1 MLIPPTLESKISTC
15 PENSLVQEGGRGRE
29 DKEGRWRKG
38 VGMEEEGR
46 GVYGRGGR
54 REEVKEGAEKKRGVE
69 SKECFC
75 RQNGLSDF

>member
-1 MLIPPTLESKISTC
+1 
-15 PENSLVQEGGRGRE
+15 
-29 DKEGRWRKG
+29 
-38 VGMEEEGR
+38 MEEEGR

-69 SKECFC
+69 SKERFC